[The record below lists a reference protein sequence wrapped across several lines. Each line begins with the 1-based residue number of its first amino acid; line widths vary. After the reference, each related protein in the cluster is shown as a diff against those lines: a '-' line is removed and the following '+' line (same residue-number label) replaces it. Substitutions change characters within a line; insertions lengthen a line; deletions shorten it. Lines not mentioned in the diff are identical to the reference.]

1 MRAADERFWIGAGW
15 GLVATGI
22 MSAVM
27 LLSWWTGM
35 ATMPEPIP
43 LSLAARFMAVLLHFK
58 TVTPTVVVLA
68 TIVHFGYGALWSGLL
83 AASTPRVTWWKG
95 MLVGLGLWVIM
106 LVFLL
111 PIAGADVFKVATA
124 GAMWISSLLVHLV
137 YGISVGVL
145 AGRHEPELVDEPI
158 V

>member
-15 GLVATGI
+15 GLVATLI

-27 LLSWWTGM
+27 LLIWLTGTS
-35 ATMPEPIP
+35 TMREPIP
-43 LSLAARFMAVLLHFK
+43 LSLAAHFLGRALHMRD
-58 TVTPTVVVLA
+58 VTPGLVVFA

-95 MLVGLGLWVIM
+95 MIVGLGLWVIM
-106 LVFLL
+106 LVFFL
-111 PIAGADVFKVATA
+111 PMAGADVFKVATSGLA
-124 GAMWISSLLVHLV
+124 WIWSLLVHLV
-137 YGISVGVL
+137 YGIGVGVL